1 MEFISFETYF
11 YVFVSVSLK
20 MIIPLTILPTGQR
33 NASKRQKHLE
43 NTENVLPLQNH
54 NGKGRTIYKTKIY
67 RLRE

>member
-1 MEFISFETYF
+1 MEFILFETYL
-11 YVFVSVSLK
+11 YLFVNVSIK
-20 MIIPLTILPTGQR
+20 IVIPLTILLNGQN

-43 NTENVLPLQNH
+43 YTENVLPLQNH

>member
-1 MEFISFETYF
+1 MEFILFENYL
-11 YVFVSVSLK
+11 YLFVIVSTN
-20 MIIPLTILPTGQR
+20 IVIPLTILPTGQN
-33 NASKRQKHLE
+33 NALKRQKHLE